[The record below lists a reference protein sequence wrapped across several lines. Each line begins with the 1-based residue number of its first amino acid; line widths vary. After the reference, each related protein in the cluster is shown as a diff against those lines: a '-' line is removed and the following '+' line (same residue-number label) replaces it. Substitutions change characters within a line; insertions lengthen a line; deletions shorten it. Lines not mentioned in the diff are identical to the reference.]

1 MRAFVFTN
9 PALAS
14 QAGRFVW
21 LAINTERA
29 DNAPFLKRYPVA
41 ALPTFFVLDP
51 VSQNVVLR
59 WVGGA
64 TVPQV
69 QKILVDGQTAVARG
83 RPAGVTPASRLAERA
98 FARAESLYAAG
109 QDSAAAVSYEEA
121 LRRAPAG
128 WPHYSR
134 AVESLLFALDQ
145 SGNGRREAELA
156 RDAFPRVR
164 HSSSAANVAASGL
177 EAALGLPD
185 SASGR
190 AELVRT
196 LEHDAR
202 LIVADRAVTMAAD
215 DRSGVYIALLDARKD
230 ARDST
235 GARRVAEAWSSF
247 LDGEAAKARTPA
259 ARMVF
264 DSHRLSAYVELD
276 QAERAIPMLEA
287 SERDAPDDYNPP
299 ARLAIA
305 YRALKR
311 WKEALAASDRALARA
326 YGPRKLGMYQVRCDI
341 YLGLRDSTSARHT
354 LESAL
359 SEAEGLLPGQRSERT
374 IAGLRRRIDTLR

>member
-9 PALAS
+9 PALTS

-29 DNAPFLKRYPVA
+29 ENAPFLKRYPVP
-41 ALPTFFVLDP
+41 ALPTFFIVDP
-51 VSQNVVLR
+51 SNQAAVLR

-64 TVPQV
+64 TVPQME
-69 QKILVDGQTAVARG
+69 KILADGESSVSRG
-83 RPAGVTPASRLAERA
+83 RLAGRTPASRLADHTL
-98 FARAESLYAAG
+98 ARADSLYGAG
-109 QDSAAAVSYEEA
+109 QDSAAAVAFTEA
-121 LRRAPAG
+121 IRRAPAG

-134 AVESLLFALDQ
+134 AVESLLFALDRT
-145 SGNGRREAELA
+145 GDGRREAEVA

-164 HSSSAANVAASGL
+164 RTASAANVASSGL

-185 SASGR
+185 SAGGR
-190 AELVRT
+190 AALVT
-196 LEHDAR
+196 VLERDSRA
-202 LIVADRAVTMAAD
+202 IVSDRSVSMAAD

-230 ARDST
+230 AHDST
-235 GARRVAEAWSSF
+235 GASRVAAEWASF
-247 LDGEAAKARTPA
+247 LEGEAAKAKTPD

-264 DSHRLSAYVELD
+264 DSHRLAAYLELD
-276 QAERAIPMLEA
+276 HAERAIPMLEQ

-299 ARLAIA
+299 ARLAVA

-311 WKEALAASDRALARA
+311 WNDALAASDRALARA

-341 YLGLRDSTSARHT
+341 YLGLRDTTGARKT

-359 SEAEGLLPGQRSERT
+359 SEAEALPPGQRSERT
-374 IAGLRRRIDTLR
+374 IEGLRHRIGTLR